1 MPADIRSFF
10 GGGPK
15 PTKASEPAEEIDEP
29 KAKKAPP
36 KKKGRNTRVIDDSDD
51 EDQIEQPA

>member
-15 PTKASEPAEEIDEP
+15 SRQDAHASHAKDESTPAKATRRTT
-29 KAKKAPP
+29 
-36 KKKGRNTRVIDDSDD
+36 GRASRVIDDSDD
-51 EDQIEQPA
+51 DEPEKSAT